1 MFDDLFIIE
10 RLKYNR
16 VFDALIIECLVL
28 YFADALIINDLF
40 FKRSMCCALFN
51 RSQDDLMFK
60 RSIVLCSTA
69 RTLYYIRRSNIELRM
84 FYNGLGILECKKHYN
99 KAYLL

>member
-69 RTLYYIRRSNIELRM
+69 RTLYYIQLELRM
-84 FYNGLGILECKKHYN
+84 LYNGLGILECTKHYY